1 MVFSFL
7 QVRAHVEAQINLVA
21 AGSVRKEVL
30 VGHTLEQFK
39 AKFMFFVGH
48 IARMDV
54 LFEASF
60 SPLSSSGE

>member
-1 MVFSFL
+1 MSSG

-21 AGSVRKEVL
+21 GGSVGKEVL
-30 VGHTLEQFK
+30 VGHTLQQFK

-60 SPLSSSGE
+60 SPLSSSGK